1 LAVYNAAYTETHTSG
16 EGQIMGAQSSVLSP
30 QSFVLALDQG
40 TTSSRAILFDHDGH
54 IVASR
59 QRELPQMFPQPGWVE
74 HDPEMIWE
82 TQRSVALDVLATQGV
97 TAADIAAIGITNQRE
112 TVVIWDRATGQS
124 IANAIVWQD
133 RRTAGYCDELK
144 AAGWEDR
151 VRAKTGL
158 VIDAYFSGTKVRW
171 LLDTISGAREQAERG
186 DLAFGTIDSFLIW
199 RLTGGARH
207 VTDVT
212 NAARTMLFNIHTGAW
227 DDELLAALHIPRA
240 MLPDV
245 LPSSGLFGETDAA
258 LFGQPIPITGVAGD
272 QQAATFGQACYIPG
286 MAKNTYGTGCFMLM
300 NTGSEAK
307 ESKNG
312 LLTTVAWGL
321 RRTEDSGLRTERSIP
336 PSVLMPPKGHP
347 QSSVL
352 TYALEGS
359 IFVTG
364 AAVQWLRDEL
374 KIIESA
380 AQTAALAASVP
391 DTGGVYLVP
400 AFVGL
405 GAPYWDPY
413 ARGAIVGLTRGSGR
427 AEIVRATLEAVAYQT
442 RDVLDLMQRE
452 SGIAVKQLRVDGGM
466 VRNDFLMQFQ
476 ADMLGVPVQRPVV
489 TEITAL
495 GAAYLAGLAVGYWRD
510 QDEIAAN
517 WAVDRTYEPRM
528 PDEERARLYEGWQ
541 AAVRK
546 ARA

>member
-1 LAVYNAAYTETHTSG
+1 MAP
-16 EGQIMGAQSSVLSP
+16 QSSVLHS

-40 TTSSRAILFDHDGH
+40 TTSSRAILFDHAGQ
-54 IVASR
+54 IVVAR
-59 QRELPQMFPQPGWVE
+59 QREFPQLFPQPGWVE
-74 HDPEMIWE
+74 HDPEAIWE
-82 TQRSVALDVLATQGV
+82 TQRAVAQEVLAAQGI
-97 TAADIAAIGITNQRE
+97 AAAQIAAIGITNQRE
-112 TVVIWDRATGQS
+112 TVVIWDRATGTP

-133 RRTAGYCDELK
+133 RRTADACDALK
-144 AAGWEDR
+144 AAGWEER
-151 VRAKTGL
+151 IRAKTGL

-171 LLDTISGAREQAERG
+171 LLDTVPGARESAERG
-186 DLAFGTIDSFLIW
+186 DLAFGTIDTFLIW

-212 NAARTMLFNIHTGAW
+212 NASRTMLFNIHTGEW
-227 DDELLAALHIPRA
+227 DDELLSVLSIPRA
-240 MLPDV
+240 ILPTV
-245 LPSSGLFGETDAA
+245 LPSSGLFGETQAP
-258 LFGQPIPITGVAGD
+258 LFGPAIPITGVAGD
-272 QQAATFGQACYIPG
+272 QQAATFGQACYTPG

-300 NTGSEAK
+300 NTGPDAK
-307 ESKNG
+307 ESQNG

-321 RRTEDSGLRTERSIP
+321 RRAKDSGLRTNGDS
-336 PSVLMPPKGHP
+336 SHLVLSP

-364 AAVQWLRDEL
+364 AAVQWLRDGL
-374 KIIESA
+374 KIIENA
-380 AQTAALAASVP
+380 AETEALAASVP
-391 DTGGVYLVP
+391 DTGGVYVVP
-400 AFVGL
+400 AFAGL

-452 SGIAVKQLRVDGGM
+452 SGITVQQLRVDGGM
-466 VRNDFLMQFQ
+466 VRNEFLMQFQ
-476 ADMLGVPVQRPVV
+476 ADILGVPVQRPYV
-489 TEITAL
+489 TETTAL
-495 GAAYLAGLAVGYWRD
+495 GAAYLAGLAVGYWEN

-528 PDEERARLYEGWQ
+528 RDDAREHLYAGWQ
-541 AAVRK
+541 RAVAK